1 MEARSPALQADSLPA
16 EPQGKPLSV
25 SAAAAAA
32 AKSLQSCPILCN
44 PIDGSPSG
52 SPVPGH
58 FTPSEN
64 SEIVTAVTSDV
75 VLFYSPA
82 CCLEIKLPPKNSS
95 YPIRFRLNT
104 LCQKAFTGK
113 LEKAVSCFRMRQN
126 GVSCAF

>member
-32 AKSLQSCPILCN
+32 KSLQSCLTLCN

-58 FTPSEN
+58 FTHSEN

-104 LCQKAFTGK
+104 VSESFHWKTGEGCE
-113 LEKAVSCFRMRQN
+113 LL
-126 GVSCAF
+126 